1 MAVETPETFI
11 ASETYQPD
19 PVILHRATLIAFVQA
34 VKHNEKLRG
43 AFDKLVTALTN
54 GHETEPC
61 LQDLHH
67 NVTTHFFPEGYAPW
81 RTKEVRKNG
90 TVIASYPYQLE
101 QPVVSVAMVD
111 GMAASILHELRQWEG
126 GSPQDALHYIDA
138 KSGFRQLVPAETG
151 ESAHRN
157 R

>member
-43 AFDKLVTALTN
+43 AFDRLVTALTN

-81 RTKEVRKNG
+81 RTKEVRRYG
-90 TVIASYPYQLE
+90 VVIGSYPYQLE

-111 GMAASILHELRQWEG
+111 GMAQASCTNSSNGRAAALKTRCIISMRRA
-126 GSPQDALHYIDA
+126 GSG
-138 KSGFRQLVPAETG
+138 S
-151 ESAHRN
+151 
-157 R
+157 